1 MIVLS
6 SHEMKIAIN
15 TRLLLKNQL
24 EGIGWYSFETLRRMT
39 IRHPEHEFIFIFDRQ
54 YSSDYIFAHNVTAI
68 QIGPPTRHPILWY
81 YWFEVQIPK
90 VLKKIQ
96 ADVFLSLDGFISLSS
111 KVPSISVIHDLNF
124 EHNPERL
131 DWSHSL
137 FYRTFF
143 KRYALHSKRIVT
155 VSNYSKQ
162 DISSTY
168 QVDVDKIDVSH
179 NGVNNYFKPI
189 EDNEKLEVRKK
200 YTENNPYLLIL
211 GAINPRKNISNQII
225 AFNNYKIKSKSTHKL
240 LIVGKKMKWD
250 ITSQNILD
258 GLECKNHVIFTG
270 HLNKE
275 EIRKV
280 YGAASCLLF
289 ASHFEGFGIPIIEA
303 QKCGCP
309 VITSNCTSMPEVS
322 GDAAILVDPNN
333 TFDIETAIKSII
345 ENPLLRTELIKK
357 GFNNSLKFNWDNTAE
372 ILWSSI
378 KKVLNKC

>member
-1 MIVLS
+1 
-6 SHEMKIAIN
+6 MKIAIN

-24 EGIGWYSFETLRRMT
+24 EGIGWFSFETLRR
-39 IRHPEHEFIFIFDRQ
+39 ICIHHPEHEFFFIFDRK
-54 YSSDYIFAHNVTAI
+54 YSSDYIFAQNVTAI

-137 FYRTFF
+137 FYRSFF
-143 KRYALHSKRIVT
+143 KRYARHSKRIVT

-168 QVDVDKIDVSH
+168 RVDLDKIDVSH
-179 NGVNNYFKPI
+179 NGVNAYFKPI
-189 EDNEKLEVRKK
+189 EEHEKLYIRKK
-200 YTENNPYLLIL
+200 YTQNAPYLLIL
-211 GAINPRKNISNQII
+211 GAINPRKNIINQIR
-225 AFNNYKIKSKSTHKL
+225 AFNNYKIKSKSKHKL

-250 ITSQNILD
+250 NKSQNILD
-258 GLECKNHVIFTG
+258 GLEYKNDISFTG
-270 HLNKE
+270 HLHKE

-280 YGAASCLLF
+280 YGTASCLLF

-309 VITSNCTSMPEVS
+309 VVTSNCSSMPEVA
-322 GDAAILVDPNN
+322 GDAAILVDPRNI
-333 TFDIETAIKSII
+333 FEIEAAIKSII
-345 ENPLLRTELIKK
+345 ENELLRAELIKK
-357 GFNNSLKFNWDNTAE
+357 GLINSLKFNWDNTAK

-378 KKVLNKC
+378 EKVLNKC

>member
-1 MIVLS
+1 
-6 SHEMKIAIN
+6 MKIAIN

-54 YSSDYIFAHNVTAI
+54 YSSDYIFAHNVTGI

-258 GLECKNHVIFTG
+258 GLECKNDVIFTG